1 MNVLAIL
8 MLTGQGFW
16 MIAGLHYT
24 KAIFKISGAA
34 VSYVASIQR
43 NNHVAEC

>member
-8 MLTGQGFW
+8 MLTGQEFW
-16 MIAGLHYT
+16 MIAGLHYS
-24 KAIFKISGAA
+24 KAIFKINGTA